1 MSLDKSGLQTVSES
15 GTSIDVSTI
24 TTSSGTSQENLAISL
39 RCYLKI
45 LMHAFRYPHA
55 TVNGLLI
62 MEKKKKS
69 KSNRLVDCIPLF
81 HSGHGLTPMLEVA
94 LNQVCF
100 EFLLIYLFFN
110 QCFICRY
117 LNIFTKIPIW

>member
-1 MSLDKSGLQTVSES
+1 MSLDKSDLQGTSES
-15 GTSIDVSTI
+15 SIGSDLSQI
-24 TTSSGTSQENLAISL
+24 ASGSGTNLENVTISL

-69 KSNRLVDCIPLF
+69 KANRLVDCIPLF

-100 EFLLIYLFFN
+100 EFFFLIF
-110 QCFICRY
+110 
-117 LNIFTKIPIW
+117 